1 MDDMNNISPEQI
13 LELVVKTAD
22 MRKGE
27 DIVAMHVTEQ
37 TTLADYFVV
46 ITGSTTTHIRS
57 LSDEI
62 EKKLK
67 DEFELYA
74 HHIEGVTSN
83 WILMDYSSVVV
94 NIFLSDARELYALE
108 RLWGD
113 AKAVDISK
121 YLIKED

>member
-1 MDDMNNISPEQI
+1 MNEKQLTPMEL
-13 LELVVKTAD
+13 LEAIVRTAD
-22 MRKGE
+22 SKKAT
-27 DIVAMHVTEQ
+27 DIVAMKVAEQ

-46 ITGSTTTHIRS
+46 MTGTSSTHIRA

-67 DEFELYA
+67 DDYGLYA
-74 HHIEGVTSN
+74 HHVEGITSN
-83 WILMDYSSVVV
+83 WILMDYITVVV
-94 NIFLSDARELYALE
+94 NIFLADARELYALE

-113 AKAVDISK
+113 ATPVDLEK